1 MLDAAKLIL
10 ELKRASE
17 QLQVDQNNEWVYA
30 QTIWN
35 QVVKDQD
42 QLRERLAQYNPLR
55 VAQWSE
61 PLETAC
67 QLKVELSDYTALA
80 IDGSQIYPDRH
91 QTVPYFL
98 INIGSVF
105 AQYNSFRPSSVR
117 LTSTPYVLLIGQDE
131 FANIGTTEAVNLLR
145 QEFELRE
152 TIELAATFAVQ
163 SSPLC
168 FFDGTIIFWFLESK
182 EAAVRAEF
190 LKRYIEQLDDLYS
203 KGIIYIGYVS
213 MPRSKELVRLLQFYV
228 ADAGA
233 SAQAACQEPFSSMV
247 DVQIV
252 RSFLK
257 PFMRTAFFK
266 SNSAICAEYP
276 SHLQPYFCFV
286 HVASEIVRIE
296 LPAWVAENRQ
306 HSERV
311 LTACID
317 QALKGNG
324 YPVILAEAHEQA
336 VIKGADR
343 ELFYHMASRFSNEV
357 YGKTGHSQKSIKKRA
372 MSI

>member
-17 QLQVDQNNEWVYA
+17 QLQVDGSNEWAYA

-35 QVVKDQD
+35 QIVKDQD
-42 QLRERLAQYNPLR
+42 QLKERIAHYNPLR

-61 PLETAC
+61 PLETVCPLNA
-67 QLKVELSDYTALA
+67 ELSDYTVFA
-80 IDGSQIYPDRH
+80 IDGSQVYPDRH

-152 TIELAATFAVQ
+152 TIELAATFATQ

-190 LKRYIEQLDDLYS
+190 LKRYIEQLDDLYR

-228 ADAGA
+228 ADSGVSEATN
-233 SAQAACQEPFSSMV
+233 QEPFSSMV

-252 RSFLK
+252 RNFLK

-276 SHLQPYFCFV
+276 QHLQPYFCFV

-296 LPAWVAENRQ
+296 LPAWVVENKQ
-306 HSERV
+306 HAERV
-311 LTACID
+311 LTACVD

-336 VIKGADR
+336 VIKGVDR
-343 ELFYHMASRFSNEV
+343 ELFYHMASRFSSDA
-357 YGKTGHSQKSIKKRA
+357 YSKTGYSQKSIKKRA